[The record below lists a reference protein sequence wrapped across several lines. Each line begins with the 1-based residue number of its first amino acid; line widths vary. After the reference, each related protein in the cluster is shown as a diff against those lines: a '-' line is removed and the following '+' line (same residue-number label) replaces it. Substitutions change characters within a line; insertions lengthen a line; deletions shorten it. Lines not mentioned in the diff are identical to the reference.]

1 MLKQCFL
8 DCAQAKVASLQDLLN
23 TPLPKFL
30 TGISISSPPYAADFK
45 GK

>member
-1 MLKQCFL
+1 MLKQYFL
-8 DCAQAKVASLQDLLN
+8 DCSQTKVASLQDLLN

-30 TGISISSPPYAADFK
+30 TGVSISSPSYAADFK

>member
-8 DCAQAKVASLQDLLN
+8 NSAQAKVASLQDLLN

-30 TGISISSPPYAADFK
+30 TGISISSLSYAADFK